1 MRNHRVLP
9 ASYKQCAKQF
19 GTPRK
24 ITNNQTPQSMK
35 RYVLLV
41 ILLFP
46 LMLLA
51 QERFLVDSLSM
62 RMDAAEEDST
72 KVKILLKLS
81 DTYQYTDFKQSLE
94 YANSALALANSGKLR
109 LQQARSHKKIADILF
124 RKGLYDRSLDHY
136 LKSKKIFEEEK
147 NHIALVGV
155 EHNMGSIFYRLLE
168 YDKALEHYKVALSM
182 QNKILAMG
190 DSTYYTQHHA
200 FYNSIGNCYNVKK
213 EYEIAKTYFL
223 KALKGAQK
231 FDDKLNLGVIYN
243 NLGKVS
249 METGKYDESLEYM
262 KLSLQARKAIN
273 DKNGMS
279 RSHLFMAEYYR
290 KTGAFQKA
298 LVEANLGKDLA
309 SEAGSM
315 LSLMEAYQTISQI
328 KKELGD
334 SNGALMAYQK
344 FHQYND
350 SIINEASVREVT
362 SLQMQYEFDKLEK
375 ERQVKQQRKEM
386 IYLFLMAILVLG
398 MIITGLLYGFIKSRA
413 KAISLEKQTLEKDLV
428 LKNQDLEIK
437 NKELTTNVMYLLK
450 KNELITSVSSRL
462 LQLKSQLKQENK
474 EPIQKIIFDLQA
486 GADQDVWEEFELRF
500 QQVHND
506 YYKKLQER
514 FPNLSPSEVK
524 LCAFLKLNMTSK
536 EISSIIHQSVKS
548 IEVSRSR
555 IRKKLDLTGKD
566 VNLVTFLSEL

>member
-1 MRNHRVLP
+1 
-9 ASYKQCAKQF
+9 
-19 GTPRK
+19 
-24 ITNNQTPQSMK
+24 
-35 RYVLLV
+35 
-41 ILLFP
+41 
-46 LMLLA
+46 
-51 QERFLVDSLSM
+51 
-62 RMDAAEEDST
+62 
-72 KVKILLKLS
+72 
-81 DTYQYTDFKQSLE
+81 
-94 YANSALALANSGKLR
+94 
-109 LQQARSHKKIADILF
+109 
-124 RKGLYDRSLDHY
+124 
-136 LKSKKIFEEEK
+136 
-147 NHIALVGV
+147 
-155 EHNMGSIFYRLLE
+155 
-168 YDKALEHYKVALSM
+168 
-182 QNKILAMG
+182 
-190 DSTYYTQHHA
+190 
-200 FYNSIGNCYNVKK
+200 
-213 EYEIAKTYFL
+213 
-223 KALKGAQK
+223 
-231 FDDKLNLGVIYN
+231 
-243 NLGKVS
+243 
-249 METGKYDESLEYM
+249 
-262 KLSLQARKAIN
+262 
-273 DKNGMS
+273 
-279 RSHLFMAEYYR
+279 
-290 KTGAFQKA
+290 
-298 LVEANLGKDLA
+298 
-309 SEAGSM
+309 
-315 LSLMEAYQTISQI
+315 
-328 KKELGD
+328 
-334 SNGALMAYQK
+334 MAYQK
-344 FHQYND
+344 FHAYND